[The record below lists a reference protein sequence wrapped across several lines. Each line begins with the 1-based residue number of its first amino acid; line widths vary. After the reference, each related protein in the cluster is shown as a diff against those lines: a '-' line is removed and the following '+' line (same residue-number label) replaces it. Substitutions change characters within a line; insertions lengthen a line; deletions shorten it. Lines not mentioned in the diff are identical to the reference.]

1 MKNLYSIRIEGR
13 CFPAQTTLELFPNE
27 RHRVSF
33 VFGRNGSGKSTLASS
48 FEGKKSGL
56 RPSGITSFA
65 LQDKNNCVLA
75 NEADLLAKT
84 YVFDEG
90 FVEEKVRVST
100 DGLDAIVMLG
110 DAGELTDQISKKE
123 EELSNIKSKIDST
136 QESALAYSDRNNP
149 TSSSYH
155 DSQIRISLGSAT
167 GWASREKEIRGLTRN
182 ASVTDNV
189 VNSIIAMELPE
200 QTGEEIAESLKEG
213 LSRLG
218 SLKSGEPL
226 PDAPTIPEWVELLSE
241 DAIRSALAKEIE
253 KPELSE
259 REKRIFDVVEKFG
272 ANQVHHAVEYFENP
286 TADYCPFCL
295 RDISPG
301 EKDSLRETVEKALN
315 AAADEHKEDL
325 SALKCQPLTLDY
337 LQFESTFSDLARA
350 CSSAFDEL
358 AAGIAECNERIDSK
372 LNNLY
377 KPIDLKPVN
386 LGKRINKLKL
396 ATTELQKAIS
406 AWNKDIKNTA
416 ALQAKLEK
424 ENRVLARIEID
435 QSLIQRNKADAERNQ
450 LNIET
455 QSLES
460 ARRNAEAELSQ
471 LESMKSNINVALE
484 DINDGLAFIF
494 LDRDRLVLQGDKG
507 VYSLYAN
514 GSKVKPSDISAGERN
529 AIALCYFFTL
539 IGEEKS
545 RATAFSDEM
554 LIVIDDPISSFDQE
568 NRIGILSYLR
578 SQIRRAIVGN
588 PDTKVLCLTH
598 DGYSMNAFA
607 KMSKELVNASKRA
620 GEPYAIKFPDVF
632 TLSEGELT
640 KWELNNTRY
649 SELLK
654 TVYEYSVSPSPSL
667 RPYIGNA
674 ARKMLEAFSTFEF
687 GLGISEFAD
696 SPTVLEKLSPEATKD
711 YFSSLLFNMVI
722 HSESHMADPVKIEGI
737 IETGSE
743 YSAASLDRIV
753 RDTVCLLY
761 CLNKN
766 HVLTH
771 LSEHDD
777 ADIVISSWVEE
788 ISRLSTQS

>member
-1 MKNLYSIRIEGR
+1 MKNLYSIGIEGR
-13 CFPAQTTLELFPNE
+13 CFQAQTSLELFPKE
-27 RHRVSF
+27 RHRITF
-33 VFGRNGSGKSTLASS
+33 VYGRNGSGKSTLASS
-48 FEGKKSGL
+48 FEGKKSGSQ
-56 RPSGITSFA
+56 PSGITRFS
-65 LQDKNNCVLA
+65 LQGKNNCVLA

-90 FVEEKVRVST
+90 FIEEKVRVST

-110 DAGELTDQISKKE
+110 DAGELTNQIAKKE
-123 EELSNIKSKIDST
+123 EELSNIKSQIDSK
-136 QESALAYSDRNNP
+136 QEVILAYSDRNNP
-149 TSSSYH
+149 ISSSYH
-155 DSQIRISLGSAT
+155 DSQIRIALGSAT
-167 GWASREKEIRGLTRN
+167 GWAFREKEIRGLTRN

-189 VNSIIAMELPE
+189 INLITAMELPE

-226 PDAPTIPEWVELLSE
+226 SDAPTIPDWVEHLSE
-241 DAIRSALAKEIE
+241 DAIRSALAKAIE
-253 KPELSE
+253 KPELSD

-272 ANQVHHAVEYFENP
+272 VNQVHHAVEYFENSD
-286 TADYCPFCL
+286 ADYCPFCL
-295 RDISPG
+295 RDISLE
-301 EKDSLRETVEKALN
+301 EKDSLSKTVEKALN
-315 AAADEHKEDL
+315 EAADEHKEDL
-325 SALKCQPLTLDY
+325 LALKSQPLTLDY
-337 LQFESTFSDLARA
+337 TQFETTFPDLTKA
-350 CSSAFDEL
+350 CSLACDEL
-358 AAGIAECNERIDSK
+358 AAGLAECNEGIDSK

-377 KPIDLKPVN
+377 KPIELKPVN
-386 LGKRINKLKL
+386 LGTCINKLKL
-396 ATTELQKAIS
+396 ATTELQKAIT
-406 AWNKDIKNTA
+406 AWNKDINNTT
-416 ALQAKLEK
+416 ALQTKLEK
-424 ENRVLARIEID
+424 ENKALARIEID
-435 QSLIQRNKADAERNQ
+435 QSLIQRKKADAARDQ
-450 LNIET
+450 LNVEL

-460 ARRNAEAELSQ
+460 AQRNAAAELSQ

-484 DINDGLAFIF
+484 EINDGLSFIF
-494 LDRDRLVLQGDKG
+494 LDRSRLVLQGDKG

-514 GSKVKPSDISAGERN
+514 GSKVKPSDVSAGERN

-598 DGYSMNAFA
+598 DGYSMNAFK
-607 KMSKELVNASKRA
+607 KMSTELVSAAKRA
-620 GEPYAIKFPDVF
+620 GEAYTIKSPDVF

-640 KWELNNTRY
+640 EWKLNNTRY

-654 TVYEYSVSPSPSL
+654 TVYTYSVSPSSSL

-687 GLGISEFAD
+687 GLGITEFAD
-696 SPTVLEKLSPEATKD
+696 SPVVLEKLSPEATRD
-711 YFSSLLFNMVI
+711 YFSSLLFNMVV
-722 HSESHMADPVKIEGI
+722 HSESHLADPVKIEGI
-737 IETGSE
+737 IETAPE

-753 RDTVCLLY
+753 RDTLCLLY

-771 LSEHDD
+771 LSEYDD
-777 ADIVISSWVEE
+777 ADVVISSWLEE
-788 ISRLSTQS
+788 ISLLSGQS